1 VWEQK
6 VGGTFEIHLERK
18 KSHPYECSSN
28 FCHFSS
34 WAPLEHVDN
43 IGSGLGNPGKNVFRW
58 TISDQIQPGNDYAV
72 CVQVEYEGF
81 RYDCSDA
88 PFRIVEKEMTPT
100 GWETYRNEEYGFEF
114 RYSKNLVKK
123 LNLNFKDG
131 RFIDK
136 NGFVKIYVGKGTD
149 EGGPFTRSS
158 LMSDPTVE
166 KTTLGGLPALKK
178 TLVDTEGGQ
187 FPIEYKRIFV
197 YQPDKDIG
205 VNMKIITRDAT
216 YEGGIITIKRDDPE
230 YMTLFNQ
237 IISTFKFIN

>member
-1 VWEQK
+1 
-6 VGGTFEIHLERK
+6 
-18 KSHPYECSSN
+18 
-28 FCHFSS
+28 
-34 WAPLEHVDN
+34 
-43 IGSGLGNPGKNVFRW
+43 
-58 TISDQIQPGNDYAV
+58 
-72 CVQVEYEGF
+72 
-81 RYDCSDA
+81 
-88 PFRIVEKEMTPT
+88 
-100 GWETYRNEEYGFEF
+100 
-114 RYSKNLVKK
+114 
-123 LNLNFKDG
+123 
-131 RFIDK
+131 
-136 NGFVKIYVGKGTD
+136 
-149 EGGPFTRSS
+149 
-158 LMSDPTVE
+158 MSDPTVE